1 MQPVTKLSASPA
13 ARLPPAGYFQPA
25 RHAADEGRG
34 TAISSSFGTEKS
46 DAVRRGRERPR
57 HAAPAPNRTARER
70 RRARWAPRGHI
81 ALPSPAVQ
89 QNGPGYRE
97 TVTGRATRGPRGSP
111 PPAEPRAHRAPPA
124 RHAAPRAV
132 GSPPGARSRGD
143 VRSPRPQNRSTAA
156 PQPGAE
162 DSPERR
168 RARRAA
174 RGAPYLCSA
183 PARLRRP
190 ARTPSPD
197 CGRPG
202 ATPARTRPWRPLCR
216 RPPSSA
222 RRGGQRRSARPRFRP
237 APPPRATHGHAHPP
251 RGHAH
256 PPRGHASLRRR
267 PLIGPARLWPRP
279 TDGGTGSAAPSGGSA
294 VSAPPGGGAR
304 PGASHRP
311 PHARSPARSAT
322 PRPAVHPQHGVPVL
336 RSAPSAP
343 GMPRTLPP
351 PRLRPPDPVGRF
363 PAFGAAAGRGFLAP
377 AAPFPWQP
385 ALSER

>member
-143 VRSPRPQNRSTAA
+143 DRRTGAPRPRNREPRTARSGAGPGGPPAERRTFVALQHVFVGLHELLLLTAVGREQPRHVPGHGGLCAGGLRAA
-156 PQPGAE
+156 PGAAVSA
-162 DSPERR
+162 DL
-168 RARRAA
+168 
-174 RGAPYLCSA
+174 RGPASA
-183 PARLRRP
+183 PRH
-190 ARTPSPD
+190 
-197 CGRPG
+197 
-202 ATPARTRPWRPLCR
+202 
-216 RPPSSA
+216 
-222 RRGGQRRSARPRFRP
+222 RP
-237 APPPRATHGHAHPP
+237 APPT
-251 RGHAH
+251 
-256 PPRGHASLRRR
+256 
-267 PLIGPARLWPRP
+267 
-279 TDGGTGSAAPSGGSA
+279 
-294 VSAPPGGGAR
+294 
-304 PGASHRP
+304 
-311 PHARSPARSAT
+311 AT
-322 PRPAVHPQHGVPVL
+322 PTRLEVTPTRLEATP
-336 RSAPSAP
+336 PSDDAH
-343 GMPRTLPP
+343 
-351 PRLRPPDPVGRF
+351 
-363 PAFGAAAGRGFLAP
+363 
-377 AAPFPWQP
+377 
-385 ALSER
+385 